1 MLKVFE
7 PLAGHSEIPTLIFA
21 RRTIGPLYR
30 LAAKA
35 ISSIST
41 HHISHRARPRPSP
54 TTPQAGSPNETKTN
68 LPRNLRNLSIE
79 DARSYCRTQRLL
91 SQAAST
97 ESSR

>member
-1 MLKVFE
+1 MLKTFE

-41 HHISHRARPRPSP
+41 HHISHRARPRPSL
-54 TTPQAGSPNETKTN
+54 TTPQGDSPNETN
-68 LPRNLRNLSIE
+68 MNSLRNLRNLSIE
-79 DARSYCRTQRLL
+79 ALQSCCRTQRLL
-91 SQAAST
+91 SQHAYT